1 MALAKSRI
9 IRHAPPGVGVA
20 RGIASLP
27 PPRYDLPMSYLA
39 LKHLHLSCVALTALL
54 FTLRGGLR
62 AWRPLA
68 LRARF
73 WRIAPHLIDTV
84 LLVAGVTLAIQ
95 ARLNPLEHPWLAG
108 KLWLLLV
115 YIALGS
121 VALKRGKTATQR
133 GVAYGLALGVLAT
146 MAWLALAKP
155 GG

>member
-1 MALAKSRI
+1 
-9 IRHAPPGVGVA
+9 
-20 RGIASLP
+20 
-27 PPRYDLPMSYLA
+27 MSYLA
-39 LKHLHLSCVALTALL
+39 LKHLHLSCVVLTALS
-54 FTLRGGLR
+54 FILRGGLR
-62 AWRPLA
+62 AWRPQA

-73 WRIAPHLIDTV
+73 WRIAPHLIDTT
-84 LLVAGVTLAIQ
+84 LLLAGVTLAVQ

-121 VALKRGKTATQR
+121 VALKRGKTAAQR